1 MSTVQEMET
10 SRSKVYLCCLPMRVL
25 RDLERRVVEILL
37 SSMKRKSSC
46 KLWLRL
52 IPICGKTLR
61 VLQVSGIPQGKSL
74 QRCCICTERLAKAK
88 NYNTQRACEEV
99 KKTFYFKPS
108 GSKDVGCKW
117 WPTMIKKM

>member
-52 IPICGKTLR
+52 IPICGGSCKSAAYHKESHSKGVVFVQKDWQRQRIIIPREPVKKLR
-61 VLQVSGIPQGKSL
+61 RHSIPSPVEVRMLDVSGGQL
-74 QRCCICTERLAKAK
+74 
-88 NYNTQRACEEV
+88 
-99 KKTFYFKPS
+99 
-108 GSKDVGCKW
+108 
-117 WPTMIKKM
+117 